1 MSESKSEPKS
11 EPKSEIAPETASHL
25 EQSESEIVASR
36 RAKLKRFREELGFEP
51 YGQREDGLLA
61 LSDARTRFSESAHVA
76 FDLASKEAKAAGTAA
91 NAAADTRAVVRVAG
105 RVVQHRDM
113 GKLVF
118 LFLRDATGDLQI
130 SVSKSSVAANAF
142 ELAKHADYGDILVA
156 EGPIG
161 RTNKGEIC
169 VWATSISLGTKSL
182 AAPPEKWHG
191 LTDPELRYRRRYVDM
206 YANPETAK
214 VFAMRARIVSRIRR
228 FMDARGFLEVETPVL
243 QPIAGG
249 AAARP
254 FTTHHNAL
262 DMPLFMRIAPELY
275 LKRCLV
281 GGMRKVYEINR
292 NFRNEGID
300 RSHNP
305 EFTAMEVYEAF
316 GDYGTMMELTESL
329 IHDLAVSMIDERRA
343 AGLRVDADLAEGGP
357 TLPWGEL
364 AINYAKPFV
373 RVKFE
378 DLFRQGAGCEMR
390 DFAAVRAK
398 ARELGLHHE
407 AKLDD
412 WLVVNEVFEECAEPL
427 IDPCR
432 PTFVTDYPSAVS
444 PLTRPSRTDPALC
457 ERWDIFIGGM
467 EVGPAYTELNDP
479 DIQLAKFTE
488 QLKGADDEESTFR
501 TLDEDFVESLRVGM
515 PPAGGLGIGI
525 DRLVMLLTDSASI
538 RDVILFPLLK
548 SMGASSPDAGASDE
562 SGKGA

>member
-1 MSESKSEPKS
+1 MSESIPQESVQ
-11 EPKSEIAPETASHL
+11 L
-25 EQSESEIVASR
+25 SESEIVASR

-51 YGQREDGLLA
+51 YGQRVDGLLPLA
-61 LSDARTRFSESAHVA
+61 DARARFSEDAHA
-76 FDLASKEAKAAGTAA
+76 AYEAAAKDAKASGGTAA
-91 NAAADTRAVVRVAG
+91 DGRATVRVAG

-118 LFLRDATGDLQI
+118 LFLRDASGDLQV
-130 SVSKSSVAANAF
+130 SVSKAALAANAF
-142 ELAKHADYGDILVA
+142 ELAKAADYGDILVA

-161 RTNKGEIC
+161 RTQKGEVC
-169 VWATSISLGTKSL
+169 VWANSLSIGAKSL

-191 LTDPELRYRRRYVDM
+191 LSDPELRYRRRYVDM

-243 QPIAGG
+243 QPVAGG

-275 LKRCLV
+275 LKRCMV

-329 IHDLAVSMIDERRA
+329 IHEIAVSMVAERQA
-343 AGLRVDADLAEGGP
+343 AGLRVDPNGPNGGP
-357 TLPWGEL
+357 VLPWGEL
-364 AINYAKPFV
+364 EINYAKPFV
-373 RVKFE
+373 RVRFE
-378 DLFRQGAGCEMR
+378 ELFRRGVGVDMR

-398 ARELGLHHE
+398 ARAIGMHHE

-412 WLVVNEVFEECAEPL
+412 WLVVNELFEELAEPL

-501 TLDEDFVESLRVGM
+501 TLDEDFIEALRVGM

-525 DRLVMLLTDSASI
+525 DRLVMLMTDSVSI

-548 SMGASSPDAGASDE
+548 SMGAASGAHDEAE
-562 SGKGA
+562 SGGKQG

>member
-1 MSESKSEPKS
+1 MAETTPQDA
-11 EPKSEIAPETASHL
+11 APL
-25 EQSESEIVASR
+25 SESEIVAAR
-36 RAKLKRFREELGFEP
+36 RAKLKRFRDELGFEP
-51 YGQREDGLLA
+51 YGQRVDGLLPLA
-61 LSDARTRFSESAHVA
+61 DARALFSEEAHA
-76 FDLASKEAKAAGTAA
+76 AHEAAAKLAKDAKAAG
-91 NAAADTRAVVRVAG
+91 AAAPQEVPDARTVAKVAG
-105 RVVQHRDM
+105 RIVQHRDM

-118 LFLRDATGDLQI
+118 LFLRDATGDLQVSI
-130 SVSKSSVAANAF
+130 STAASAANSF
-142 ELAKHADYGDILVA
+142 ELAKAADYGDILVV
-156 EGPIG
+156 EGPVG
-161 RTNKGEIC
+161 RTQKGEVCI
-169 VWATSISLGTKSL
+169 WATDVSLGAKSL

-191 LTDPELRYRRRYVDM
+191 LSDPELRYRRRYVDM

-275 LKRCLV
+275 LKRCMV

-329 IHDLAVSMIDERRA
+329 IHELAVSMVAERQA
-343 AGLRVDADLAEGGP
+343 AGLRVDPNGP
-357 TLPWGEL
+357 VLPWGDL
-364 AINYAKPFV
+364 AIDYAKPFV
-373 RVKFE
+373 RVRFE
-378 DLFRQGAGCEMR
+378 ELFRRGTGVDMR
-390 DFAAVRAK
+390 DFKAVRAK
-398 ARELGLHHE
+398 AREVGMHHE

-412 WLVVNEVFEECAEPL
+412 WLVVNELFEELAEPL

-501 TLDEDFVESLRVGM
+501 TLDEDFVEALRVGM

-548 SMGASSPDAGASDE
+548 SMGGPGAGDTATDAEGTKA
-562 SGKGA
+562 

>member
-1 MSESKSEPKS
+1 MAETTPQDA
-11 EPKSEIAPETASHL
+11 APL
-25 EQSESEIVASR
+25 SESEIVAAR

-51 YGQREDGLLA
+51 YGQRVDGLLPLTEARA
-61 LSDARTRFSESAHVA
+61 LFSEEAHA
-76 FDLASKEAKAAGTAA
+76 AHEAAAKAAKEAKAAG
-91 NAAADTRAVVRVAG
+91 AAAVPHDGLDARPVVKVAG
-105 RVVQHRDM
+105 RIVQHRDM

-118 LFLRDATGDLQI
+118 LFLRDATGDLQVSI
-130 SVSKSSVAANAF
+130 SKAAIAANAF
-142 ELAKHADYGDILVA
+142 ELAKAADYGDILVV
-156 EGPIG
+156 EGPVG
-161 RTNKGEIC
+161 RTQKGEVCI
-169 VWATSISLGTKSL
+169 WATDVSLGAKSL

-191 LTDPELRYRRRYVDM
+191 LSDPELRYRRRYVDM

-275 LKRCLV
+275 LKRCMV

-329 IHDLAVSMIDERRA
+329 IHELAVSMVAERQA
-343 AGLRVDADLAEGGP
+343 AGLRVDPNGP
-357 TLPWGEL
+357 VLPWGDL
-364 AINYAKPFV
+364 AIDYAKPFV

-378 DLFRQGAGCEMR
+378 ELFRRGTGVDMR
-390 DFAAVRAK
+390 DFKAVRAK
-398 ARELGLHHE
+398 AREVGMHHE

-412 WLVVNEVFEECAEPL
+412 WLVVNELFEELAEPL

-444 PLTRPSRTDPALC
+444 PLTRPSRTDPAIC

-501 TLDEDFVESLRVGM
+501 TLDEDFVEALRVGM

-548 SMGASSPDAGASDE
+548 SMGGPGAGDTATDAEGTKA
-562 SGKGA
+562 

>member
-1 MSESKSEPKS
+1 MSETTPKD
-11 EPKSEIAPETASHL
+11 PVQL
-25 EQSESEIVASR
+25 SESEIVAAR
-36 RAKLKRFREELGFEP
+36 RAKLKRFRDELGFEP
-51 YGQREDGLLA
+51 YGQREDGLLSLA
-61 LSDARTRFSESAHVA
+61 DARARFSEEAHA
-76 FDLASKEAKAAGTAA
+76 AYDAAAKEAKASGGVP
-91 NAAADTRAVVRVAG
+91 ADSRASVRIAG

-118 LFLRDATGDLQI
+118 LFLRDATGDLQVSI
-130 SVSKSSVAANAF
+130 SKSAVEANAW

-156 EGPIG
+156 EGPVG
-161 RTNKGEIC
+161 RTQKGEVC
-169 VWATSISLGTKSL
+169 VWATRVSLGAKSL

-191 LTDPELRYRRRYVDM
+191 LSDPELRYRRRYVDM

-214 VFAMRARIVSRIRR
+214 VFAMRARIVSHIRR

-262 DMPLFMRIAPELY
+262 GMPLFMRIAPELY
-275 LKRCLV
+275 LKRCMV
-281 GGMRKVYEINR
+281 GGMRRVYEINR

-329 IHDLAVSMIDERRA
+329 IHDLAVSMVAERQA
-343 AGLRVDADLAEGGP
+343 AGLRVDPNGPNGGP
-357 TLPWGEL
+357 VLPWGEL
-364 AINYAKPFV
+364 DINYAKPFV
-373 RVKFE
+373 RVRFE
-378 DLFRQGAGCEMR
+378 ELFTRATGVEMR
-390 DFAAVRAK
+390 DFARVRAK

-412 WLVVNEVFEECAEPL
+412 WLVVNEVFEEAAEKL

-432 PTFVTDYPSAVS
+432 PTFVMDYPSAVS
-444 PLTRPSRTDPALC
+444 PLTRPSRKDPSIC

-467 EVGPAYTELNDP
+467 EIGPAYTELNDP

-501 TLDEDFVESLRVGM
+501 TLDEDFVEALRVGM

-525 DRLVMLLTDSASI
+525 DRLVMLMTDSASI

-548 SMGASSPDAGASDE
+548 SMAPAEAAEGTQG
-562 SGKGA
+562 

>member
-1 MSESKSEPKS
+1 MSESTPQESVP
-11 EPKSEIAPETASHL
+11 L
-25 EQSESEIVASR
+25 SESEIVASR
-36 RAKLKRFREELGFEP
+36 RAKLKRFRDELGFEP
-51 YGQREDGLLA
+51 YGQREDGLLPLA
-61 LSDARTRFSESAHVA
+61 DARARFSEDAHVA
-76 FDLASKEAKAAGTAA
+76 FDASAKEAKASGGVP
-91 NAAADTRAVVRVAG
+91 ADSRAIVKVAG
-105 RVVQHRDM
+105 RIVQHRDM

-118 LFLRDATGDLQI
+118 LFLRDATGDLQVSI
-130 SVSKSSVAANAF
+130 SKASVEASAW

-161 RTNKGEIC
+161 RTQKGEVC
-169 VWATSISLGTKSL
+169 VWATKVSLGAKSL

-191 LTDPELRYRRRYVDM
+191 LSDPELRYRRRYVDM

-275 LKRCLV
+275 LKRCMV

-329 IHDLAVSMIDERRA
+329 IHELAVSMVAERQA
-343 AGLRVDADLAEGGP
+343 AGLRVDPNGP
-357 TLPWGEL
+357 VLPWGEL
-364 AINYAKPFV
+364 DINYAKPFTRV
-373 RVKFE
+373 RFE
-378 DLFRQGAGCEMR
+378 ELFTRATGVEMR
-390 DFAAVRAK
+390 DFPRVRAK

-412 WLVVNEVFEECAEPL
+412 WLVVNEVFEEAAEKL
-427 IDPCR
+427 IDPCK
-432 PTFVTDYPSAVS
+432 PTFVMDYPSAVS
-444 PLTRPSRTDPALC
+444 PLTRPSRKDPTIC

-467 EVGPAYTELNDP
+467 EIGPAYTELNDP

-501 TLDEDFVESLRVGM
+501 TLDEDFVEALRVGM

-525 DRLVMLLTDSASI
+525 DRLVMLMTDSASI

-548 SMGASSPDAGASDE
+548 SMAPAGGDGEGAAE
-562 SGKGA
+562 

>member
-1 MSESKSEPKS
+1 VQ
-11 EPKSEIAPETASHL
+11 L
-25 EQSESEIVASR
+25 SESEIVASR

-51 YGQREDGLLA
+51 YGQRVDGLLPLA
-61 LSDARTRFSESAHVA
+61 DARARFSEDAHA
-76 FDLASKEAKAAGTAA
+76 AYEAAAKEAKVSGGTAA
-91 NAAADTRAVVRVAG
+91 DGRATVKVAG

-118 LFLRDATGDLQI
+118 LFLRDASGDLQV
-130 SVSKSSVAANAF
+130 SVSKAALAANAF
-142 ELAKHADYGDILVA
+142 ELAKAADYGDILVA

-161 RTNKGEIC
+161 RTQKGEVC
-169 VWATSISLGTKSL
+169 VWANSLSIGAKSL

-191 LTDPELRYRRRYVDM
+191 LSDPELRYRRRYVDM

-275 LKRCLV
+275 LKRCMV

-329 IHDLAVSMIDERRA
+329 IHEIAVSMVAERQA
-343 AGLRVDADLAEGGP
+343 AGLRVDPNGPNGGP
-357 TLPWGEL
+357 VLPWGEL
-364 AINYAKPFV
+364 EIDYAKPFV
-373 RVKFE
+373 RVRFE
-378 DLFRQGAGCEMR
+378 ELFRRGVGVDMR

-398 ARELGLHHE
+398 ARAIGMHHE

-412 WLVVNEVFEECAEPL
+412 WLVVNELFEELAEPL

-501 TLDEDFVESLRVGM
+501 TLDEDFIEALRVGM

-525 DRLVMLLTDSASI
+525 DRLVMLMTDSVSI

-548 SMGASSPDAGASDE
+548 SMGAASGAHDEAE
-562 SGKGA
+562 SGGKQG

>member
-1 MSESKSEPKS
+1 MSETLPEEPT
-11 EPKSEIAPETASHL
+11 PL
-25 EQSESEIVASR
+25 SESEIVAAR
-36 RAKLKRFREELGFEP
+36 RAKLKRFRDELGFEP
-51 YGQREDGLLA
+51 YGRREDGLSS
-61 LSDARTRFSESAHVA
+61 LSDARARFSEEAHVA
-76 FDLASKEAKAAGTAA
+76 YDAAAKEAKASGGAL
-91 NAAADTRAVVRVAG
+91 AAADGRATVKIAG

-118 LFLRDATGDLQI
+118 LFLRDATGDLQV
-130 SVSKSSVAANAF
+130 SVSKAAVSPQAF

-161 RTNKGEIC
+161 RTNKGEVC
-169 VWATSISLGTKSL
+169 VWATAVSLGAKSL

-191 LTDPELRYRRRYVDM
+191 LSDPELRYRRRYVDM
-206 YANPETAK
+206 YANPETAR
-214 VFAMRARIVSRIRR
+214 VFAMRSRIISRIRR
-228 FMDARGFLEVETPVL
+228 FMDARGYLEVETPVL

-281 GGMRKVYEINR
+281 GGLRKVYEINR

-329 IHDLAVSMIDERRA
+329 IHELAVAMVEERRA
-343 AGLRVDADLAEGGP
+343 AGLRVDEDGP
-357 TLPWGEL
+357 VLPWGEL

-378 DLFRQGAGCEMR
+378 ELFRQGAGCEMR
-390 DFAAVRAK
+390 DFKAVRAK

-412 WLVVNEVFEECAEPL
+412 WLVVNEVFEHCAEPL

-432 PTFVTDYPSAVS
+432 PTFVTDYPSAIS
-444 PLTRPSRTDPALC
+444 PLTRPHRDDPVLC
-457 ERWDIFIGGM
+457 GRWDIFIGGM

-501 TLDEDFVESLRVGM
+501 TLDEDFVEALRVGM

-538 RDVILFPLLK
+538 RDVILFPLLR
-548 SMGASSPDAGASDE
+548 SMAQGGASGEAGAGDAE
-562 SGKGA
+562 AAGT

>member
-1 MSESKSEPKS
+1 M
-11 EPKSEIAPETASHL
+11 AETTPQDAVPL
-25 EQSESEIVASR
+25 SESEIVAAR
-36 RAKLKRFREELGFEP
+36 RAKLKRFRDELGFEP
-51 YGQREDGLLA
+51 YGERVDGLHALA
-61 LSDARTRFSESAHVA
+61 DARAKFSEDAHVA
-76 FDLASKEAKAAGTAA
+76 YDTAA
-91 NAAADTRAVVRVAG
+91 KQAKLSGGTAADTRAIVKVAG
-105 RVVQHRDM
+105 RIVQHRDM

-118 LFLRDATGDLQI
+118 LFLRDSSGDLQLSI
-130 SVSKSSVAANAF
+130 SKSAIDANAF
-142 ELAKHADYGDILVA
+142 ELAKAADYGDILVA

-161 RTNKGEIC
+161 RTQKGEVC
-169 VWATSISLGTKSL
+169 VWATSISLATKSL
-182 AAPPEKWHG
+182 APPPEKWHG
-191 LTDPELRYRRRYVDM
+191 LSDPEQRYRRRYVDM
-206 YANPETAK
+206 YANPESAK
-214 VFAMRARIVSRIRR
+214 VFAMRSRIISRIRR

-243 QPIAGG
+243 QPMAGG

-254 FTTHHNAL
+254 FTTHHTTL

-281 GGMRKVYEINR
+281 GGMGKVYEINR

-305 EFTAMEVYEAF
+305 EFTAMEVYQAF

-329 IHDLAVSMIDERRA
+329 VNNIAVSMVAEREA
-343 AGLRVDADLAEGGP
+343 AGLRVNADGP
-357 TLPWGEL
+357 VLPWGEME
-364 AINYAKPFV
+364 INYAMPFV

-378 DLFRQGAGCEMR
+378 ELFRRGVGVDMR

-398 ARELGLHHE
+398 ARSIGMHHE

-412 WLVVNEVFEECAEPL
+412 WLVVNKLFEELAEPL
-427 IDPCR
+427 IDPLR
-432 PTFVTDYPSAVS
+432 PTFVTDYPSAIS
-444 PLTRPSRTDPALC
+444 PLTRPSRTDPEVC

-467 EVGPAYTELNDP
+467 EIGPAYTELNDP

-501 TLDEDFVESLRVGM
+501 TLDEDFIDALRVGM

-525 DRLVMLLTDSASI
+525 DRLVMLMTDSASI

-548 SMGASSPDAGASDE
+548 SMSAAE
-562 SGKGA
+562 STKVEGTQA

>member
-1 MSESKSEPKS
+1 MSEVSPQEP
-11 EPKSEIAPETASHL
+11 APL
-25 EQSESEIVASR
+25 SESEIVASR
-36 RAKLKRFREELGFEP
+36 RAKLKRFRDELGFEP
-51 YGQREDGLLA
+51 YGQREAGLLPLA
-61 LSDARTRFSESAHVA
+61 NARKLFSEDAHAA
-76 FDLASKEAKAAGTAA
+76 FDAASKEAKATGGV
-91 NAAADTRAVVRVAG
+91 AADSRAVVRVAG

-118 LFLRDATGDLQI
+118 LFLRDATGDLQV
-130 SVSKSSVAANAF
+130 SVSKSAVAANAF
-142 ELAKHADYGDILVA
+142 ELAKLADYGDILVI

-161 RTNKGEIC
+161 RTMKGEVC
-169 VWATSISLGTKSL
+169 VWATTVSLGAKSL

-191 LTDPELRYRRRYVDM
+191 LSDPELRYRRRYVDM

-281 GGMRKVYEINR
+281 GGMGKVYEINR

-329 IHDLAVSMIDERRA
+329 LHELAVGMVDERA
-343 AGLRVDADLAEGGP
+343 NAGLRANAEGP
-357 TLPWGEL
+357 VLPWGEME
-364 AINYAKPFV
+364 INYARPFV
-373 RVKFE
+373 RVRFE
-378 DLFRQGAGCEMR
+378 ELFKRGTGIDMR
-390 DFAAVRAK
+390 DFGAVRAK

-412 WLVVNEVFEECAEPL
+412 WLVVNEVFEEAAEPL

-432 PTFVTDYPSAVS
+432 PTFVTDYPSAIS
-444 PLTRPSRTDPALC
+444 PLTRPSRRDPALC

-467 EVGPAYTELNDP
+467 EIGPAYTELNDP

-501 TLDEDFVESLRVGM
+501 TLDEDFIESLRVGM

-548 SMGASSPDAGASDE
+548 SMAPAASEGSAE
-562 SGKGA
+562 

>member
-1 MSESKSEPKS
+1 MAETTPQDA
-11 EPKSEIAPETASHL
+11 APL
-25 EQSESEIVASR
+25 SESEIVAAR
-36 RAKLKRFREELGFEP
+36 RAKLKRFRDELGFEP
-51 YGQREDGLLA
+51 YGQRVDGLLPLA
-61 LSDARTRFSESAHVA
+61 DARALFSEEAHA
-76 FDLASKEAKAAGTAA
+76 AHEAAAKLAKDAKAAG
-91 NAAADTRAVVRVAG
+91 AAAPQEVPDARPVAKVAG
-105 RVVQHRDM
+105 RIVQHRDM

-118 LFLRDATGDLQI
+118 LFLRDATGDLQVSI
-130 SVSKSSVAANAF
+130 SKAAIAANSF
-142 ELAKHADYGDILVA
+142 ELAKAADYGDILVV
-156 EGPIG
+156 EGPVG
-161 RTNKGEIC
+161 RTQKGEVC
-169 VWATSISLGTKSL
+169 VWATDVSLGAKSL

-191 LTDPELRYRRRYVDM
+191 LSDPELRYRRRYVDM

-275 LKRCLV
+275 LKRCMV

-329 IHDLAVSMIDERRA
+329 IHELAVSMVAERQA
-343 AGLRVDADLAEGGP
+343 AGLRVDPNGP
-357 TLPWGEL
+357 VLPWGDL
-364 AINYAKPFV
+364 AIDYAKPFV
-373 RVKFE
+373 RVRFE
-378 DLFRQGAGCEMR
+378 ELFRRGTGVDMR
-390 DFAAVRAK
+390 DFKAVRAK
-398 ARELGLHHE
+398 AREVGMHHE

-412 WLVVNEVFEECAEPL
+412 WLVVNELFEELAEPL

-501 TLDEDFVESLRVGM
+501 TLDEDFVEALRVGM

-525 DRLVMLLTDSASI
+525 DRLCMLLSGSNSI
-538 RDVILFPLLK
+538 RDVVLFPLLRRI
-548 SMGASSPDAGASDE
+548 DANAEQQGEGGDAKPVKE
-562 SGKGA
+562 S

>member
-1 MSESKSEPKS
+1 MSETTPQEP
-11 EPKSEIAPETASHL
+11 APL
-25 EQSESEIVASR
+25 SESEIIASR
-36 RAKLKRFREELGFEP
+36 RAKLKRFRDELGFEP

-61 LSDARTRFSESAHVA
+61 LSDARARFSEDAHVA
-76 FDLASKEAKAAGTAA
+76 YETAAKEAKAAGATGAV
-91 NAAADTRAVVRVAG
+91 ADGRARTKVAG

-118 LFLRDATGDLQI
+118 LFLRDATGDLQV
-130 SVSKSSVAANAF
+130 SVSKSAVSPQAF
-142 ELAKHADYGDILVA
+142 ELAKQVDYGDILVC

-161 RTNKGEIC
+161 RTNKGEVCI
-169 VWATSISLGTKSL
+169 WADALSLGTKSL
-182 AAPPEKWHG
+182 APPPAKWHG
-191 LTDPELRYRRRYVDM
+191 LSDPELRYRRRYVDM

-228 FMDARGFLEVETPVL
+228 FMDARGYLEVETPVL

-281 GGMRKVYEINR
+281 GGMRRVYEINR

-329 IHDLAVSMIDERRA
+329 IHELAVSMVDERKA
-343 AGLRVDADLAEGGP
+343 AGLRVEEKVAGEKGPNGGP
-357 TLPWGEL
+357 VLPWGDL

-378 DLFRQGAGCEMR
+378 ELFRRGAGCDMR
-390 DFAAVRAK
+390 DFKAVRAK

-432 PTFVTDYPSAVS
+432 PTFVTDYPSAIS
-444 PLTRPSRTDPALC
+444 PLTRPHREDPALC
-457 ERWDIFIGGM
+457 GRWDIFIGGM
-467 EVGPAYTELNDP
+467 EIGPAYTELNDP

-501 TLDEDFVESLRVGM
+501 TLDEDFVEALRVGM

-538 RDVILFPLLK
+538 RDVILFPLLR
-548 SMGASSPDAGASDE
+548 SMAQGAGAD
-562 SGKGA
+562 GGAPGAEPAR

>member
-1 MSESKSEPKS
+1 MAETTPQDA
-11 EPKSEIAPETASHL
+11 APL
-25 EQSESEIVASR
+25 SESEIVAAR
-36 RAKLKRFREELGFEP
+36 RAKLKRFRDELGFEP
-51 YGQREDGLLA
+51 YGQRVDGLLPLA
-61 LSDARTRFSESAHVA
+61 DARALFSEEAHA
-76 FDLASKEAKAAGTAA
+76 AHEAAAKLAKDAKAAG
-91 NAAADTRAVVRVAG
+91 AAAPQEVPDARPVAKVAG
-105 RVVQHRDM
+105 RIVQHRDM

-118 LFLRDATGDLQI
+118 LFLRDATGDLQVSI
-130 SVSKSSVAANAF
+130 SKAAIAANSF
-142 ELAKHADYGDILVA
+142 ELAKAADYGDILVV
-156 EGPIG
+156 EGPVG
-161 RTNKGEIC
+161 RTQKGEVCI
-169 VWATSISLGTKSL
+169 WATDVSLGAKSL

-191 LTDPELRYRRRYVDM
+191 LSDPELRYRRRYVDM

-214 VFAMRARIVSRIRR
+214 VFAMRARIRR

-275 LKRCLV
+275 LKRCMV

-329 IHDLAVSMIDERRA
+329 IHELAVSMVAERQA
-343 AGLRVDADLAEGGP
+343 AGLRVEPNGP
-357 TLPWGEL
+357 VLPWGDL
-364 AINYAKPFV
+364 AIDYAKPFV

-378 DLFRQGAGCEMR
+378 ELFRRGTGVDMR
-390 DFAAVRAK
+390 DFKAVRAK
-398 ARELGLHHE
+398 AREVGMHHE

-412 WLVVNEVFEECAEPL
+412 WLVVNELFEELAEPL

-501 TLDEDFVESLRVGM
+501 TLDEDFVEALRVGM

-525 DRLVMLLTDSASI
+525 DRLVMLLTDSSSI

-548 SMGASSPDAGASDE
+548 SMGGAGAGETAADAE
-562 SGKGA
+562 GAKA

>member
-1 MSESKSEPKS
+1 MSESIPQ
-11 EPKSEIAPETASHL
+11 ETVQL
-25 EQSESEIVASR
+25 SESEIVASR
-36 RAKLKRFREELGFEP
+36 RAKLKRFRDELGFEP
-51 YGQREDGLLA
+51 YGQREDGLLPLA
-61 LSDARTRFSESAHVA
+61 DARARFSEEAHAA
-76 FDLASKEAKAAGTAA
+76 FDAAAKEAKASGG
-91 NAAADTRAVVRVAG
+91 AAADSRAVVKVAG
-105 RVVQHRDM
+105 RIVQHRDM

-118 LFLRDATGDLQI
+118 LFLRDATGDLQVSI
-130 SVSKSSVAANAF
+130 SKSAVDANAW

-156 EGPIG
+156 EGAIG
-161 RTNKGEIC
+161 RTQKGEVCI
-169 VWATSISLGTKSL
+169 WATKVSLGAKSL

-191 LTDPELRYRRRYVDM
+191 LSDPELRYRRRYVDM

-275 LKRCLV
+275 LKRCMV

-329 IHDLAVSMIDERRA
+329 IHDLAVSMVAERQA
-343 AGLRVDADLAEGGP
+343 AGLRVDPNGP
-357 TLPWGEL
+357 VLPWGEL
-364 AINYAKPFV
+364 DINYAKPFV
-373 RVKFE
+373 RVRFE
-378 DLFRQGAGCEMR
+378 ELFTRATGVEMR
-390 DFAAVRAK
+390 DFARVRAK

-412 WLVVNEVFEECAEPL
+412 WLVVNEVFEEAAEKL

-432 PTFVTDYPSAVS
+432 PTFVMDYPSAVS
-444 PLTRPSRTDPALC
+444 PLTRPSRKDPSIC

-467 EVGPAYTELNDP
+467 EIGPAYTELNDP

-501 TLDEDFVESLRVGM
+501 TLDGDFIEALRVGM

-525 DRLVMLLTDSASI
+525 DRLVMLMTDSASI

-548 SMGASSPDAGASDE
+548 SMGAAGEAHGEAESD
-562 SGKGA
+562 GKQG

>member
-1 MSESKSEPKS
+1 MSETTPQEP
-11 EPKSEIAPETASHL
+11 APL
-25 EQSESEIVASR
+25 SESEIIASR
-36 RAKLKRFREELGFEP
+36 RAKLKRFRDELGFEP
-51 YGQREDGLLA
+51 YGRREDGLLSLA
-61 LSDARTRFSESAHVA
+61 DARTRFSEEAHVA
-76 FDLASKEAKAAGTAA
+76 YETAAKEAKAAGGAPA
-91 NAAADTRAVVRVAG
+91 RDGRESVKIAG

-118 LFLRDATGDLQI
+118 LFLRDATGDLQV
-130 SVSKSSVAANAF
+130 SVSKASVSPQAF
-142 ELAKHADYGDILVA
+142 ELAKHVDYGDILVA

-161 RTNKGEIC
+161 RTNKGEVC
-169 VWATSISLGTKSL
+169 VWATGLSLGTKSL
-182 AAPPEKWHG
+182 APPPAKWHG
-191 LTDPELRYRRRYVDM
+191 LSDPELRYRRRYVDM

-228 FMDARGFLEVETPVL
+228 FMDARGYLEVETPVL

-281 GGMRKVYEINR
+281 GGLRKVYEINR

-329 IHDLAVSMIDERRA
+329 IHELAVSMVEERAA
-343 AGLRVDADLAEGGP
+343 AGLRVEANGPNGGP
-357 TLPWGEL
+357 VLPWGDL
-364 AINYAKPFV
+364 AIDYAKPFV
-373 RVKFE
+373 RVTFE
-378 DLFRQGAGCEMR
+378 ELFRRGAGCEMR
-390 DFAAVRAK
+390 DFKAVRAK

-412 WLVVNEVFEECAEPL
+412 WLVVNEVFEHCAEPL
-427 IDPCR
+427 VDPCR
-432 PTFVTDYPSAVS
+432 PTFVTDYPSAIS
-444 PLTRPSRTDPALC
+444 PLTRPHRDDPVLC
-457 ERWDIFIGGM
+457 GRWDIFIGGM

-501 TLDEDFVESLRVGM
+501 TLDEDFIEALRVGM

-538 RDVILFPLLK
+538 RDVILFPLLR
-548 SMGASSPDAGASDE
+548 SMGAGGGQNAAEPEGGA
-562 SGKGA
+562 KA

>member
-1 MSESKSEPKS
+1 MSESTPQESVP
-11 EPKSEIAPETASHL
+11 L
-25 EQSESEIVASR
+25 SESEIVASR
-36 RAKLKRFREELGFEP
+36 RAKLKRFRDELGFEP
-51 YGQREDGLLA
+51 YGQREDGLLPLA
-61 LSDARTRFSESAHVA
+61 DARARFSEDAHVA
-76 FDLASKEAKAAGTAA
+76 FDAAAKEAKASGGVP
-91 NAAADTRAVVRVAG
+91 ADSRAIVKVAG
-105 RVVQHRDM
+105 RIVQHRDM

-118 LFLRDATGDLQI
+118 LFLRDATGDLQVSI
-130 SVSKSSVAANAF
+130 SKASVEASAW

-161 RTNKGEIC
+161 RTQKGEVC
-169 VWATSISLGTKSL
+169 VWATKVSLGAKSL

-191 LTDPELRYRRRYVDM
+191 LSDPELRYRRRYVDM

-275 LKRCLV
+275 LKRCMV

-329 IHDLAVSMIDERRA
+329 IHELAVSMVAERQA
-343 AGLRVDADLAEGGP
+343 AGLRVDPNGP
-357 TLPWGEL
+357 VLPWGEL
-364 AINYAKPFV
+364 DINYAKPFTRV
-373 RVKFE
+373 RFE
-378 DLFRQGAGCEMR
+378 ELFTRATGVEMR
-390 DFAAVRAK
+390 DFPRVRAK

-412 WLVVNEVFEECAEPL
+412 WLVVNEVFEEAAEKL
-427 IDPCR
+427 IDPCK
-432 PTFVTDYPSAVS
+432 PTFVMDYPSAVS
-444 PLTRPSRTDPALC
+444 PLTRPSRKDPTIC

-467 EVGPAYTELNDP
+467 EIGPAYTELNDP

-501 TLDEDFVESLRVGM
+501 TLDEDFVEALRVGM

-525 DRLVMLLTDSASI
+525 DRLVMLMTDSASI

-548 SMGASSPDAGASDE
+548 SMAPAGGDGEGAAE
-562 SGKGA
+562 

>member
-1 MSESKSEPKS
+1 MAYEKIKISLNDG
-11 EPKSEIAPETASHL
+11 IAVIS
-25 EQSESEIVASR
+25 
-36 RAKLKRFREELGFEP
+36 
-51 YGQREDGLLA
+51 LA
-61 LSDARTRFSESAHVA
+61 DPATMN
-76 FDLASKEAKAAGTAA
+76 AAGLDTMAELRAAFAAYARPESGARCVILTGEGRGFCSGANLSGGGSAAQSANPDPEGPDSGSALETVYNPFMPSLRDYPIPIVTAINGA
-91 NAAADTRAVVRVAG
+91 VAG
-105 RVVQHRDM
+105 VGCSIALM
-113 GKLVF
+113 
-118 LFLRDATGDLQI
+118 
-130 SVSKSSVAANAF
+130 
-142 ELAKHADYGDILVA
+142 GDIIVA

-161 RTNKGEIC
+161 RTNKGEVC
-169 VWATSISLGTKSL
+169 VWADALSLGAKSL
-182 AAPPEKWHG
+182 APPPEKWHG
-191 LTDPELRYRRRYVDM
+191 LSDPELRYRRRYVDM

-228 FMDARGFLEVETPVL
+228 FMDARGYLEVETPVL

-262 DMPLFMRIAPELY
+262 DMRLFMRIAPELY

-292 NFRNEGID
+292 NYRNEGID

-329 IHDLAVSMIDERRA
+329 IHELAVSMVEERRA
-343 AGLRVDADLAEGGP
+343 AGLRAEEFRGGESGP
-357 TLPWGEL
+357 VLPWGDL
-364 AINYAKPFV
+364 PIDYAKPFV
-373 RVKFE
+373 RAKFE
-378 DLFRQGAGCEMR
+378 DLFRRGAGCEMR
-390 DFAAVRAK
+390 DFKAVRAK

-412 WLVVNEVFEECAEPL
+412 WLVVNEVFEHCAEPL

-432 PTFVTDYPSAVS
+432 PTFVTDYPSAIS
-444 PLTRPSRTDPALC
+444 PLTRPHRDDPVLC
-457 ERWDIFIGGM
+457 GRWDIFIGGM
-467 EVGPAYTELNDP
+467 EIGPAYTELNDP

-501 TLDEDFVESLRVGM
+501 TLDEDFIDALRVGM

-538 RDVILFPLLK
+538 RDVILFPLLR
-548 SMGASSPDAGASDE
+548 SMAHGGGVDGAAPGAE
-562 SGKGA
+562 PAR

>member
-1 MSESKSEPKS
+1 MSEPIPQESVQ
-11 EPKSEIAPETASHL
+11 L
-25 EQSESEIVASR
+25 SESEIVASR

-51 YGQREDGLLA
+51 YGQRVDGLLP
-61 LSDARTRFSESAHVA
+61 LSDARGRFSEEAHA
-76 FDLASKEAKAAGTAA
+76 AYEAAAKEAKASGGAA
-91 NAAADTRAVVRVAG
+91 VDGRASVRVAG

-118 LFLRDATGDLQI
+118 LFLRDASGDLQV
-130 SVSKSSVAANAF
+130 SVSKAALAANAF
-142 ELAKHADYGDILVA
+142 ELAKAADYGDILVA

-161 RTNKGEIC
+161 RTQKGEVC
-169 VWATSISLGTKSL
+169 VWATSLSIGAKSL

-191 LTDPELRYRRRYVDM
+191 LSDPELRYRRRYVDM
-206 YANPETAK
+206 YANPETAR

-228 FMDARGFLEVETPVL
+228 FMDGRGFLEVETPVL

-275 LKRCLV
+275 LKRCMV

-329 IHDLAVSMIDERRA
+329 IHEIAVSMVAERQA
-343 AGLRVDADLAEGGP
+343 AGLRVDPNGPNGGP
-357 TLPWGEL
+357 VLPWGEL
-364 AINYAKPFV
+364 EINYAKPFV
-373 RVKFE
+373 RVRFE
-378 DLFRQGAGCEMR
+378 ELFRRGVGVDMR

-398 ARELGLHHE
+398 ARAIGMHHE

-412 WLVVNEVFEECAEPL
+412 WLVVNELFEELAEPL

-444 PLTRPSRTDPALC
+444 PLTRPSRSDPALC

-501 TLDEDFVESLRVGM
+501 TLDEDFIEALRVGM

-525 DRLVMLLTDSASI
+525 DRLVMLMTDSASI

-548 SMGASSPDAGASDE
+548 SMGAAGEAHGEASSAE
-562 SGKGA
+562 SGGKQG

>member
-1 MSESKSEPKS
+1 M
-11 EPKSEIAPETASHL
+11 AETTPQDAVPL
-25 EQSESEIVASR
+25 SESEIVAAR
-36 RAKLKRFREELGFEP
+36 RAKLKRFRDELGFEP
-51 YGQREDGLLA
+51 YGERVDGLHALA
-61 LSDARTRFSESAHVA
+61 DARAKFSEDAHVA
-76 FDLASKEAKAAGTAA
+76 YDTAA
-91 NAAADTRAVVRVAG
+91 KQAKLSGGTAADTRAIVKVAG
-105 RVVQHRDM
+105 RIVQHRDM

-118 LFLRDATGDLQI
+118 LFLRDSSGDLQLSI
-130 SVSKSSVAANAF
+130 SKSAIDANAF
-142 ELAKHADYGDILVA
+142 ELAKAADYGDILVA

-161 RTNKGEIC
+161 RTQKGEVC
-169 VWATSISLGTKSL
+169 VWATSISLATKSL
-182 AAPPEKWHG
+182 APPPEKWHG
-191 LTDPELRYRRRYVDM
+191 LSDPEQRYRRRYVDM
-206 YANPETAK
+206 YANPESAK
-214 VFAMRARIVSRIRR
+214 VFAMRSRIVSRIRR

-243 QPIAGG
+243 QPMAGG

-254 FTTHHNAL
+254 FTTHHNTL

-281 GGMRKVYEINR
+281 GGMGKVYEINR

-305 EFTAMEVYEAF
+305 EFTAMEVYQAF

-329 IHDLAVSMIDERRA
+329 VNNIAVSMVAEREA
-343 AGLRVDADLAEGGP
+343 AGLRVNADGP
-357 TLPWGEL
+357 VLPWGEME
-364 AINYAKPFV
+364 INYAMPFV

-378 DLFRQGAGCEMR
+378 ELFRRGVGVDMR

-398 ARELGLHHE
+398 ARSIGMHHE

-412 WLVVNEVFEECAEPL
+412 WLVVNKLFEELAEPL
-427 IDPCR
+427 IDPLR
-432 PTFVTDYPSAVS
+432 PTFVTDYPSAIS
-444 PLTRPSRTDPALC
+444 PLTRPSRTDPEVC

-467 EVGPAYTELNDP
+467 EIGPAYTELNDP

-501 TLDEDFVESLRVGM
+501 TLDEDFIDALRVGM

-525 DRLVMLLTDSASI
+525 DRLVMLMTDSASI

-548 SMGASSPDAGASDE
+548 SMSAAE
-562 SGKGA
+562 STKVEGTQA

>member
-1 MSESKSEPKS
+1 MAEPT
-11 EPKSEIAPETASHL
+11 PETSSDTAPHSL
-25 EQSESEIVASR
+25 ATESEIIASR

-61 LSDARTRFSESAHVA
+61 LADARARFSEEAHVA
-76 FDLASKEAKAAGTAA
+76 FDAATKAAKAAATAGA
-91 NAAADTRAVVRVAG
+91 NAEAVADTRANVRVAG
-105 RVVQHRDM
+105 RIVQHRDM

-118 LFLRDATGDLQI
+118 LFLRDATGDLQVSI
-130 SVSKSSVAANAF
+130 SKSAVAANAW
-142 ELAKHADYGDILVA
+142 ELAKHADYGDILVV

-161 RTNKGEIC
+161 RTNKGEVC
-169 VWATSISLGTKSL
+169 VWATAVSLGTKSL

-191 LTDPELRYRRRYVDM
+191 LTDAELRYRRRYVDM

-262 DMPLFMRIAPELY
+262 NMPLFMRIAPELY

-329 IHDLAVSMIDERRA
+329 IHELAVSMVDERLA
-343 AGLRVDADLAEGGP
+343 AGLRAETGGAQGGP
-357 TLPWGEL
+357 VLPWGNL

-373 RVKFE
+373 RVRFE

-390 DFAAVRAK
+390 DFKAVRAK

-525 DRLVMLLTDSASI
+525 DRLVMLLTDSPSI

-548 SMGASSPDAGASDE
+548 SMGQTTDEGQDAATH
-562 SGKGA
+562 GKSAT

>member
-1 MSESKSEPKS
+1 MSESIPQESVQ
-11 EPKSEIAPETASHL
+11 L
-25 EQSESEIVASR
+25 SESEIVASR

-51 YGQREDGLLA
+51 YGQRVDGLLPLA
-61 LSDARTRFSESAHVA
+61 DARARFSEDAHA
-76 FDLASKEAKAAGTAA
+76 AYEAAAKEAKASGGTAA
-91 NAAADTRAVVRVAG
+91 DGRATVRVAG

-118 LFLRDATGDLQI
+118 LFLRDASGDLQV
-130 SVSKSSVAANAF
+130 SVSKAALAANAF
-142 ELAKHADYGDILVA
+142 ELAKAADYGDILVA

-161 RTNKGEIC
+161 RTQKGEVC
-169 VWATSISLGTKSL
+169 VWANSLSIGAKSL

-191 LTDPELRYRRRYVDM
+191 LSDPELRYRRRYVDM

-243 QPIAGG
+243 QPVAGG

-275 LKRCLV
+275 LKRCMV

-329 IHDLAVSMIDERRA
+329 IHEIAVSMVAERQA
-343 AGLRVDADLAEGGP
+343 AGLRVDPNGPNGGP
-357 TLPWGEL
+357 VLPWGEL
-364 AINYAKPFV
+364 EINYAKPFV
-373 RVKFE
+373 RLRFE
-378 DLFRQGAGCEMR
+378 ELFRRGVGVDMR

-398 ARELGLHHE
+398 ARAIGMHHE

-412 WLVVNEVFEECAEPL
+412 WLVVNELFEELAEPL

-501 TLDEDFVESLRVGM
+501 TLDEDFIEALRVGM

-525 DRLVMLLTDSASI
+525 DRLVMLMTDSVSI

-548 SMGASSPDAGASDE
+548 SMGAASGAHDEAE
-562 SGKGA
+562 SGGKQG

>member
-1 MSESKSEPKS
+1 MTDPKTDPAH
-11 EPKSEIAPETASHL
+11 EVTAPPQT
-25 EQSESEIVASR
+25 ESEIVASR

-51 YGQREDGLLA
+51 YGQRVDGLLA
-61 LSDARTRFSESAHVA
+61 LAEARGRFSEEAHTA
-76 FDLASKEAKAAGTAA
+76 FDAASKEAKVSGGVP
-91 NAAADTRAVVRVAG
+91 ADTRAVVCVAG

-118 LFLRDATGDLQI
+118 LFLRDATGDLQVSI
-130 SVSKSSVAANAF
+130 SKSAVAANAF

-161 RTNKGEIC
+161 RTNKGEVC
-169 VWATSISLGTKSL
+169 VWATSVSLGAKSL

-191 LTDPELRYRRRYVDM
+191 LSDPELRYRRRYVDM

-214 VFAMRARIVSRIRR
+214 VFAMRSRIISRIRR
-228 FMDARGFLEVETPVL
+228 FMDGRGFLEVETPVL

-262 DMPLFMRIAPELY
+262 GMPLFMRIAPELY

-281 GGMRKVYEINR
+281 GGLSKVYEINR

-329 IHDLAVSMIDERRA
+329 IHEIALSMVDERRA
-343 AGLRVDADLAEGGP
+343 AGLRVGGAGVSGGP
-357 TLPWGEL
+357 VLPWGEL
-364 AINYAKPFV
+364 EIDYSKPFV

-378 DLFRQGAGCEMR
+378 ELFRRGAGCEMR
-390 DFAAVRAK
+390 DFKAVRAK
-398 ARELGLHHE
+398 ARALGLHHE
-407 AKLDD
+407 VKLDD

-427 IDPCR
+427 IEPCR
-432 PTFVTDYPSAVS
+432 PTFVSDYPSAIS
-444 PLTRPSRTDPALC
+444 PLTRPNRDDPALC
-457 ERWDIFIGGM
+457 GRWDIFIGGM

-501 TLDEDFVESLRVGM
+501 TLDEDFVEALRVGM

-525 DRLVMLLTDSASI
+525 DRLIMLMTDSQSI

-548 SMGASSPDAGASDE
+548 SMAPSGFEADGGAEPSEG
-562 SGKGA
+562 GKRA

>member
-1 MSESKSEPKS
+1 MSETTPQEP
-11 EPKSEIAPETASHL
+11 APL
-25 EQSESEIVASR
+25 SESEIVASR
-36 RAKLKRFREELGFEP
+36 RAKLKRFRDELGFDP
-51 YGQREDGLLA
+51 YGRREDGLLA
-61 LSDARTRFSESAHVA
+61 IAAARARFSEEAHVA
-76 FDLASKEAKAAGTAA
+76 FDAASKEAKATGAVP
-91 NAAADTRAVVRVAG
+91 ADTRAVVKVAG
-105 RVVQHRDM
+105 RIVQHRDM

-118 LFLRDATGDLQI
+118 LFLRDESGDLQV
-130 SVSKSSVAANAF
+130 SVSKAAVEANAF
-142 ELAKHADYGDILVA
+142 ELAKAADYGDILVA

-161 RTNKGEIC
+161 RTNKGEVC
-169 VWATSISLGTKSL
+169 VWATRVSLGAKSL

-191 LTDPELRYRRRYVDM
+191 LSDAELRYRRRYVDM
-206 YANPETAK
+206 YANPETAR
-214 VFAMRARIVSRIRR
+214 VFGMRARIVSRIRR

-329 IHDLAVSMIDERRA
+329 IHHLACEMVEERRA
-343 AGLRVDADLAEGGP
+343 AGLRVGGAGVSGGP
-357 TLPWGEL
+357 VLPWGEL
-364 AINYAKPFV
+364 DIDYSSPFV
-373 RVKFE
+373 KVTFE
-378 DLFRQGAGCEMR
+378 ELFRRGAGCDMR

-398 ARELGLHHE
+398 ARALGLHHE

-432 PTFVTDYPSAVS
+432 PTFVTDYPSAIS
-444 PLTRPSRTDPALC
+444 PLTRPHAHDPALC
-457 ERWDIFIGGM
+457 GRWDIFIGGM

-479 DIQLAKFTE
+479 DIQLSKFTE

-501 TLDEDFVESLRVGM
+501 TLDEDFVEALRVGM

-525 DRLVMLLTDSASI
+525 DRLVMLLTDSQSI

-548 SMGASSPDAGASDE
+548 SMAPKQEGDGDEGAKVG
-562 SGKGA
+562 GKA

>member
-1 MSESKSEPKS
+1 MSETTPKD
-11 EPKSEIAPETASHL
+11 PVQL
-25 EQSESEIVASR
+25 SESEIVAAR
-36 RAKLKRFREELGFEP
+36 RAKLKRFRDELGFEP
-51 YGQREDGLLA
+51 YGQREDGLLSLA
-61 LSDARTRFSESAHVA
+61 DARARFSEEAHA
-76 FDLASKEAKAAGTAA
+76 AYDAAAKEAKASGGVP
-91 NAAADTRAVVRVAG
+91 ADSRASVRIAG

-118 LFLRDATGDLQI
+118 LFLRDATGDLQVSI
-130 SVSKSSVAANAF
+130 SKSAVEANAW

-156 EGPIG
+156 EGPVG
-161 RTNKGEIC
+161 RTQKGEVC
-169 VWATSISLGTKSL
+169 VWATRVSLGAKSL

-191 LTDPELRYRRRYVDM
+191 LSDPELRYRRRYVDM

-214 VFAMRARIVSRIRR
+214 VFAMRARIVSHIRR

-262 DMPLFMRIAPELY
+262 GMPLFMRIAPELY
-275 LKRCLV
+275 LKRCMV
-281 GGMRKVYEINR
+281 GGMRRVYEINR

-329 IHDLAVSMIDERRA
+329 IHELAVSMVAERQA
-343 AGLRVDADLAEGGP
+343 AGLRVDPNGP
-357 TLPWGEL
+357 VLPWGEL
-364 AINYAKPFV
+364 DINYAKPFV

-378 DLFRQGAGCEMR
+378 ELFRRGAGCEMR
-390 DFAAVRAK
+390 DFKAVRAK
-398 ARELGLHHE
+398 AREIGLHHE

-412 WLVVNEVFEECAEPL
+412 WLVVNEVFEEAAEKL

-444 PLTRPSRTDPALC
+444 PLTRPSRKDPSIC

-467 EVGPAYTELNDP
+467 EIGPAYTELNDP

-501 TLDEDFVESLRVGM
+501 TLDEDFVEALRVGM

-525 DRLVMLLTDSASI
+525 DRLVMLMTDSASI

-548 SMGASSPDAGASDE
+548 SMAPAEAAEGTQG
-562 SGKGA
+562 